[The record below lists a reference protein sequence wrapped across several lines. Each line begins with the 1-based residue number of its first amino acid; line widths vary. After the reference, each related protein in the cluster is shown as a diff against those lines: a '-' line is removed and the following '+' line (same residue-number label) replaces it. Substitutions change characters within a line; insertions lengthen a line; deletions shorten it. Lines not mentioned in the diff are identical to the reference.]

1 MRSSH
6 HQTNGSPSQLP
17 GSAMLAMALPG
28 WTAICFGP
36 NPLGSRGVLSSGT
49 GVKRADLRVD
59 CWCSVQEAQTP
70 GW

>member
-6 HQTNGSPSQLP
+6 HQSNGSPNQLLR
-17 GSAMLAMALPG
+17 SAVLAAALPG

-36 NPLGSRGVLSSGT
+36 NPVASRGVLSSGT

-59 CWCSVQEAQTP
+59 CWCWVQEAQAP